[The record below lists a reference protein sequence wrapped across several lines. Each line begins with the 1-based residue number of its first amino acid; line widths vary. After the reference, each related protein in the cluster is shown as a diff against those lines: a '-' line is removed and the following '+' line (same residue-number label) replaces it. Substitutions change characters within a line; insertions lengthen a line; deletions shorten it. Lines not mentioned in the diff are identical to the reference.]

1 MASIMPTDT
10 AKCNICIETIYDI
23 ELNNGKKCTRCNDG
37 FICNNPNCN
46 KVDYKNCLICKKIFN
61 IENNKTQ
68 QEQLDDI
75 GRILSNNVQ
84 YSNYLNNRITH
95 IETVMVRNTVNY
107 NNYRDCL
114 DKCCR
119 RRVSTYSRSIINN
132 IIKIILFISYCIL
145 FGKAIIFISPSPPP
159 KFYSVF
165 DSIFITFIIGFMVN
179 SVLLIIIAVCFKK
192 DPCLLPI
199 YNTCTV
205 NEYT

>member
-1 MASIMPTDT
+1 MLFISYIYILNKIKINIMASIMPTDT
-10 AKCNICIETIYDI
+10 PKCNICIETIYDI

-119 RRVSTYSRSIINN
+119 R
-132 IIKIILFISYCIL
+132 
-145 FGKAIIFISPSPPP
+145 
-159 KFYSVF
+159 
-165 DSIFITFIIGFMVN
+165 
-179 SVLLIIIAVCFKK
+179 
-192 DPCLLPI
+192 
-199 YNTCTV
+199 
-205 NEYT
+205 